1 MIRYFVFGRT
11 NQAILIGWN
20 LSGTIIPKA
29 ASRPRV
35 PLYVFAYTVDLAAHS
50 LTLSDFLVT
59 LITCSVEECNGLRCS
74 EVGLAMV
81 SIPLV
86 STQVASLVDPAGRIL
101 DSSSCATW
109 HQQSMRLGSDDF
121 CVRKPFRRSSIRDQN
136 VLKVE
141 APLRG
146 SADQKLS
153 RRSEK
158 ARNSRA
164 VPQKLES
171 KSKSS
176 FSIFQLYDVS
186 ATFGRDRTRII
197 RNKRSITSKSVVTW
211 SRVSRQSDR

>member
-86 STQVASLVDPAGRIL
+86 STQVASLVDPTRFI
-101 DSSSCATW
+101 
-109 HQQSMRLGSDDF
+109 
-121 CVRKPFRRSSIRDQN
+121 
-136 VLKVE
+136 
-141 APLRG
+141 
-146 SADQKLS
+146 
-153 RRSEK
+153 EK
-158 ARNSRA
+158 A
-164 VPQKLES
+164 VQLES
-171 KSKSS
+171 
-176 FSIFQLYDVS
+176 Q
-186 ATFGRDRTRII
+186 
-197 RNKRSITSKSVVTW
+197 
-211 SRVSRQSDR
+211 